1 MGELKKC
8 FTMFAR
14 SPAATTDQYS
24 RAFDLSTGKELWSD
38 RLAAVGQAT
47 PMTYMGS

>member
-1 MGELKKC
+1 
-8 FTMFAR
+8 MFAR
-14 SPAATTDQYS
+14 SPAATTDQS
-24 RAFDLSTGKELWSD
+24 RAFDLSTEKELWSD